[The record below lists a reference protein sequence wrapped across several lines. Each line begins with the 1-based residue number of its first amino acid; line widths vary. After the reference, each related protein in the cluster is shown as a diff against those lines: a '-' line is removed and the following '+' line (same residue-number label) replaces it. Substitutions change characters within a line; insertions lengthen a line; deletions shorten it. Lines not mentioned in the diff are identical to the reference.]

1 MGNCTNVTND
11 PLTVTLTAG
20 SLGTFCHTSLQTTYE
35 KFIEET
41 TGAIAGDVAGF
52 VSGDDTPASGDQT
65 KLWFKL
71 DGDDCHTPLGWYFY
85 NGNLATPDWVPLE
98 ASSPSPIGTIVQYV
112 ADAAPTDWLLCDG
125 AVANA
130 VTYAAL
136 NTLLGTTYGTQG
148 QTPDLQCRIP
158 LGKGAAS
165 GLTARALNDTGGAE
179 THTLTGGESG
189 TSAHGHTMYTAQD
202 TASHHGHQHGNRP
215 ASASNDSQPTSV
227 YTGSLGV
234 IDATAEDADDFHENM
249 PPFITVNY
257 IIRAL

>member
-20 SLGTFCHTSLQTTYE
+20 SLGTFCHTSLQTTYD

-41 TGAIAGDVAGF
+41 TGAIAGDVAAF

-65 KLWFKL
+65 KLWFRL

-85 NGNLATPDWVPLE
+85 NGNLATPAWVPLE

-125 AVANA
+125 AVADS
-130 VTYAAL
+130 VTYATL

-158 LGKGAAS
+158 IGKGTAS
-165 GLTARALNDTGGAE
+165 GLTTRALNDTGGIEDVTLAE
-179 THTLTGGESG
+179 ANLPEHTHLTVANASVNIGG
-189 TSAHGHTMYTAQD
+189 AMVTATEAIGWHLQREL
-202 TASHHGHQHGNRP
+202 AIQAFYWGWVNCRHWRN
-215 ASASNDSQPTSV
+215 NDRIWRGLP
-227 YTGSLGV
+227 
-234 IDATAEDADDFHENM
+234 D
-249 PPFITVNY
+249 
-257 IIRAL
+257 